1 MLGWLSHDPVFE
13 SSNVKQA
20 SQKGSCEQLDDE
32 LARTRVSVKEKQRGG
47 ILKEIQNHGNT
58 FFKMKTDSR
67 SVDALTPRPLGGR

>member
-20 SQKGSCEQLDDE
+20 SQKGGCEQLDDE

-47 ILKEIQNHGNT
+47 ILKEI
-58 FFKMKTDSR
+58 
-67 SVDALTPRPLGGR
+67 